1 MIRHWVSN
9 ERLQNRLCTYI
20 GISFCQSI
28 RPSTSV
34 YVRCFK
40 LWVKKHKFPLL
51 TFLSDI
57 PVPKVLEENNQSNDS
72 CYYLFEFAGKD
83 FCPRKDVYI
92 FSSGVSAGKRV
103 GGGNASTVGIAS
115 AAVSASALMCASTV
129 VNASAVVN
137 VWAVLRHLLTFG

>member
-1 MIRHWVSN
+1 MA
-9 ERLQNRLCTYI
+9 
-20 GISFCQSI
+20 
-28 RPSTSV
+28 
-34 YVRCFK
+34 
-40 LWVKKHKFPLL
+40 KKHKFPLL
-51 TFLSDI
+51 TSLSDI

-103 GGGNASTVGIAS
+103 GGGNAST
-115 AAVSASALMCASTV
+115 AAVIASALMCASTV

-137 VWAVLRHLLTFG
+137 VWAVMRHLLTSG